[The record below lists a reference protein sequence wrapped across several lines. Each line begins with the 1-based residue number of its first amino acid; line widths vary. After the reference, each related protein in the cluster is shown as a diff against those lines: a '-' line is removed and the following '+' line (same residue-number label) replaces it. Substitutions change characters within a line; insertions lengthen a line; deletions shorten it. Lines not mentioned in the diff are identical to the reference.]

1 MKIVLAIV
9 CCAVLIG
16 CSKKPDEPTTQ
27 KPDMTQ
33 AQPDSAVKDS
43 VVAGTPTSPSE
54 TSKPIAPEMRKPRT
68 TEHPLKNKRWK
79 LVQIAGTTIEVTEKF
94 DSDPYL
100 TFSTMTDKVRG
111 SGGCNR
117 FGAVYEL
124 SDNSIS
130 ISGLARTKKYCE
142 GAMNVEDP
150 FMRELATVDGY
161 EVVGDAM
168 WLKRGGKK
176 VMKFEALYLN

>member
-1 MKIVLAIV
+1 M
-9 CCAVLIG
+9 
-16 CSKKPDEPTTQ
+16 
-27 KPDMTQ
+27 
-33 AQPDSAVKDS
+33 KDS
-43 VVAGTPTSPSE
+43 VVAETPASPSE
-54 TSKPIAPEMRKPRT
+54 TSEPIAPEMRKPRAAA
-68 TEHPLKNKRWK
+68 HPLKNKRWK

-117 FGAVYEL
+117 FGAVYEVNGNTL
-124 SDNSIS
+124 S
-130 ISGLARTKKYCE
+130 ISGLAATKKYCE
-142 GAMNVEDP
+142 EAMSVEQP
-150 FMRELATVDGY
+150 FLRELATVDGY